1 MNLLRIAIA
10 VVVVLVFAIV
20 TYSASLRRTEDSKR
34 IATTRNLQQWGI
46 ALNLHLIDHENQLP
60 ETGATPIESSQ
71 TKAWYN
77 ALPPYISQTP
87 LAELEPGNR
96 PRPGVPS
103 LWIDPATP
111 AVKVWDP
118 SVFYFNYAMNR
129 ALQPDEKIRSFRIY
143 EIPSPGNVIFLAEVD
158 GYTPAV
164 TPETVA
170 FRHET
175 SRSADPKAT
184 THVLFCDGHVQAVTR
199 AVLTAPESRSA
210 AAATTGPSWF
220 EN

>member
-1 MNLLRIAIA
+1 MNLVRIGVAL
-10 VVVVLVFAIV
+10 VVVSVFAIITFTV
-20 TYSASLRRTEDSKR
+20 SRQRTEDVKR
-34 IATTRNLQQWGI
+34 VASTRNLQQWGI

-60 ETGATPIESSQ
+60 ETGSTPIEASQ

-87 LAELEPGNR
+87 LAELAPGNR

-129 ALQPDEKIRSFRIY
+129 ALQPDEKLRSFRIY
-143 EIPSPGNVIFLAEVD
+143 EIPHPGHVIFLAEVN
-158 GYTPAV
+158 GYSPVATPDTAV
-164 TPETVA
+164 
-170 FRHET
+170 FRHGST
-175 SRSADPKAT
+175 KKNDPKASAN
-184 THVLFCDGHVQAVTR
+184 VLFCDGHVQPVTR
-199 AVLTAPESRSA
+199 AVLTAPESHSA
-210 AAATTGPSWF
+210 ATAATGPSWF
-220 EN
+220 EK